1 MRSVPEFEETI
12 SGKQYWYLIMLLT
25 QGCKDGLVIFF
36 FNVRTVVWTL
46 KLLYP
51 QKWSVCVCA
60 QKDLFGLQI

>member
-1 MRSVPEFEETI
+1 MD
-12 SGKQYWYLIMLLT
+12 LL
-25 QGCKDGLVIFF
+25 FF

-60 QKDLFGLQI
+60 KRSIWFTNLMKVKSLSRIRLFATLWIVA